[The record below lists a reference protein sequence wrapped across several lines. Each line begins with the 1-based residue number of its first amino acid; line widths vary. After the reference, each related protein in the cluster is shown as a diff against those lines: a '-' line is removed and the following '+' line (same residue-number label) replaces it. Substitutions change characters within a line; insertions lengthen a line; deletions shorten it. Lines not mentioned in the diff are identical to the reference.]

1 MKYLL
6 NFFDEHQSR
15 RIKVVENTLT
25 NRRTVSNL
33 FWAQQY
39 GILHWTGADRPL
51 DREQFERDL
60 RDLADQG
67 FLTLAN
73 DQAQLTSQGVVE
85 QEELHDH
92 CYRPSF
98 YSWYW
103 LGNVNKIE
111 ERLLLAIQVVSEL
124 THHQRRYVPVSD
136 STYQLQWI
144 RNWLY
149 RELRRTPQLNQE
161 LLKEL
166 LIVGNALAS
175 QDQRAANLFSYMM
188 VGFQSAGWTLNDASQ
203 ELHTELIETQFI
215 KTDIMLAVG
224 AFAASS
230 QGILHRLLADLLRN
244 SPLSGSVERTMTL
257 FKRGT
262 TITKIAQLRRLK
274 VNTVREHLLEA
285 AIVEPD
291 SYPWRELIPE
301 AVRQRLKDQY
311 GQLIASDWQ
320 FNGEAGDSEQF
331 FYFRLYQIIQGGQHD
346 S

>member
-1 MKYLL
+1 MEYLL
-6 NFFDEHQSR
+6 NFFDEHQAR

-39 GILHWTGADRPL
+39 GLLRWTGAYRRL
-51 DREQFERDL
+51 NREQFEKAL
-60 RDLADQG
+60 QNFANHG
-67 FLTLAN
+67 FLQLAN
-73 DQAQLTSQGVVE
+73 DQVKLTSKGVVE
-85 QEELHDH
+85 QEELREH
-92 CYRPSF
+92 CYQPSF

-103 LGNVNKIE
+103 LANVNKIE
-111 ERLLLAIQVVSEL
+111 ERLLLAVQVLSEL
-124 THHQRRYVPVSD
+124 THHQRRYVPVS
-136 STYQLQWI
+136 SSAYQLQWI

-166 LIVGNALAS
+166 MIVGESLAS
-175 QDQRAANLFSYMM
+175 QDHRAANLFSYML
-188 VGFQSAGWTLNDASQ
+188 VGFQSSGWTLNDASQ
-203 ELHTELIETQFI
+203 SLHNELIETQFI

-224 AFAASS
+224 AFAANSR
-230 QGILHRLLADLLRN
+230 GVLHRLLADLL
-244 SPLSGSVERTMTL
+244 SDGPLSRSVERTMAL
-257 FKRGT
+257 FNRGLT
-262 TITKIAQLRRLK
+262 FAEIAQHRRLK

-291 SYPWRELIPE
+291 SYSWLDLIPKT
-301 AVRQRLKDQY
+301 VRHQLDAQY

-320 FNGEAGDSEQF
+320 FNGDSGDSEQF
-331 FYFRLYQIIQGGQHD
+331 FYFRLYQIIQGGQHA